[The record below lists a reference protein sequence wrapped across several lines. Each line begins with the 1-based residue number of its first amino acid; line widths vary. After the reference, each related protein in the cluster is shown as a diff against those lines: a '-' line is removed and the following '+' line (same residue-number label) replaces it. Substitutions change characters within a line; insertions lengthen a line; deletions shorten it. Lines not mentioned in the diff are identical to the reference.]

1 MFLWMTK
8 KWAQKMNSWALLLDV
23 LNEFQ
28 ILDFFYIKSL
38 FNTLFQVLLILYIK
52 KLTHLNL

>member
-1 MFLWMTK
+1 MTK